1 MQDADFE
8 VFIDVSGSTQY
19 YKVSDTRCS
28 YLPPISHHPPT
39 PQEFEMNA
47 NNATYDV
54 MWGVPDGAGLNCS
67 RAGQHS
73 YLPTC
78 VNTSFP
84 GYAGSWTM
92 AGTAGGLRTSTSYNK
107 EKWVFV

>member
-1 MQDADFE
+1 
-8 VFIDVSGSTQY
+8 
-19 YKVSDTRCS
+19 
-28 YLPPISHHPPT
+28 
-39 PQEFEMNA
+39 MNA

-67 RAGQHS
+67 ASGHHP

-84 GYAGSWTM
+84 GYAGTWSM
-92 AGTAGGLRTSTSYNK
+92 AGGLGGLRTATSYNK
-107 EKWVFV
+107 QKCVCVCRTNG